1 MNVLN
6 LLNDYKTDIEGC
18 EEIKL
23 TDMEGVLIAST
34 KQSETAERAAQ
45 STRNTNDDEDNG
57 SVEEQS
63 EESYDN
69 NEDMVDE
76 YSRALGGLNDNA
88 ERLSLGS
95 VNMVASSGDDR
106 GQSAVVQFCDSD
118 CFVLRIDTKGS
129 IGAAVAAGKD
139 ILTDLEPLKGVLI
152 SS

>member
-18 EEIKL
+18 EEIRL

-45 STRNTNDDEDNG
+45 STRNTNDEDNG

-69 NEDMVDE
+69 NEDIVDE

-88 ERLSLGS
+88 ERLSLGT
-95 VNMVASSGDDR
+95 VRMVASSGDDR